1 MAYDDTS
8 KGKSLALSITIVC
21 LFILFLLVGT
31 LCWLEM
37 SNRETLRVQL
47 DSARLELQALQ
58 VENRN
63 LKEELQVQTNQSKE
77 LELTQEL
84 VAVWEEN
91 ICLVREWDELTTRYE
106 KGRTELQEMEQ
117 LQQQVDEQSKL
128 V

>member
-1 MAYDDTS
+1 
-8 KGKSLALSITIVC
+8 
-21 LFILFLLVGT
+21 
-31 LCWLEM
+31 M

-84 VAVWEEN
+84 VAV
-91 ICLVREWDELTTRYE
+91 
-106 KGRTELQEMEQ
+106 
-117 LQQQVDEQSKL
+117 
-128 V
+128 